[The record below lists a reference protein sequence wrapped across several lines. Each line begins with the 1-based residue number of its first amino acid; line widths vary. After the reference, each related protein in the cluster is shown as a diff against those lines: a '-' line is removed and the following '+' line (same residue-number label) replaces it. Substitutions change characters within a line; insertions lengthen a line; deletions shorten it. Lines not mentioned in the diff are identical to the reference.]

1 MKIRVPSVALRFPL
15 GRSGLLALWGLVV
28 LAMAAA
34 VAHGQAT
41 GTISEE
47 RVAELVQSLDG
58 VVRQPTVDSAWV
70 AVRVETVDG
79 RVLYDFNGA
88 KLMMPASN
96 MKLITAAALE
106 LLGPDHVG
114 KPGMARSRS
123 AGGRAPDGPFPNSW
137 RAISIFRAGAITLL
151 QED

>member
-15 GRSGLLALWGLVV
+15 GRSGLLALWVLVV

-34 VAHGQAT
+34 VAHGQAA
-41 GTISEE
+41 GTLNEE

-79 RVLYDFNGA
+79 RVLYYFNGA
-88 KLMMPASN
+88 KLMMTASN
-96 MKLITAAALE
+96 MKLITAAA
-106 LLGPDHVG
+106 G
-114 KPGMARSRS
+114 
-123 AGGRAPDGPFPNSW
+123 
-137 RAISIFRAGAITLL
+137 
-151 QED
+151 